1 MNLRVIKKK
10 FRQEVILDVDGCRNS
25 NFVIARKFLAL
36 CLKVFGG
43 FVLTLFLA
51 PISLFRPI
59 EIWHLRSR
67 RSKISLLIED
77 LEWGLRNLQ
86 KRSLN
91 SNKIIII
98 GLYHLP
104 FPNKQLVK
112 MYRRVLFL
120 VGPSPMFLGTVFK
133 FVLPVGRITKKNPLE
148 RYTTMFEVWNAGKPS
163 IYFSKHEVELGID
176 LECRLFGSKTP
187 PFVCFAV
194 QSHTYKR
201 AVDVPA
207 TRFYGP
213 LRDDPF
219 SSISGIENYLPV
231 IKYLTGRGIAV
242 VRMGVMEDKKLPSD
256 LGPLVVD
263 YAFDGRTEFGD
274 LWLHSRCQFSINA
287 GSGAHWL
294 ATVFNVPAVLTD
306 SYAIRSLYDERSL
319 FIPQR
324 GWLSNEQRYLTFS
337 EIGNSEFGR
346 DKQLL
351 QSGMQ
356 IIKNSPNEIIEVI
369 EEMICRLAGTWI
381 ETRQDKDLQTKY
393 RRLVNE
399 FPSHHRTPAKM
410 GAKFLREHQY
420 LLPD

>member
-36 CLKVFGG
+36 CFKVLGG
-43 FVLTLFLA
+43 LVLTLVLA
-51 PISLFRPI
+51 PISFFRPI

-77 LEWGLRNLQ
+77 LEWGLRNIQ
-86 KRSLN
+86 RRNPN
-91 SNKIIII
+91 SKQIVIA
-98 GLYHLP
+98 LYYLP

-112 MYRRVLFL
+112 MYRQVLFL
-120 VGPSPMFLGTVFK
+120 VGPSPMFLGAALK
-133 FVLPVGRITKKNPLE
+133 FVLPVGRITKKNPIE
-148 RYTTMFEVWNAGKPS
+148 RYPTMFEVWNAAKPS
-163 IYFSKHEVELGID
+163 IYFSKHEVKLGID
-176 LECRLFGSKTP
+176 LERRLFGSESP
-187 PFVCFAV
+187 PFVCLAI
-194 QSHTYKR
+194 QSVTYKEV
-201 AVDVPA
+201 VDSPVN
-207 TRFYGP
+207 RFYGP
-213 LRDDPF
+213 LLDDPF
-219 SSISGIENYLPV
+219 ASISGIENYLPV
-231 IKYLTGRGIAV
+231 IKYLTSRGIAV
-242 VRMGVMEDKKLPSD
+242 LRMGVMEDEKLPSD

-294 ATVFNVPAVLTD
+294 AAVFNVPAVLTD
-306 SYAIRSLYDERSL
+306 SYLIRSLYDERSL

-324 GWLSNEQRYLTFS
+324 GWLFNEHRYLTFS
-337 EIGNSEFGR
+337 EISNDEFGR
-346 DKQLL
+346 DVRLL
-351 QSGMQ
+351 QNGMQ
-356 IIKNSPNEIIEVI
+356 IIKNSPNEIIEVT

-381 ETRQDKDLQTKY
+381 ETRQDKDLQTRY
-393 RRLVNE
+393 RKIVDE
-399 FPSHHRTPAKM
+399 FPAHQRTPARI